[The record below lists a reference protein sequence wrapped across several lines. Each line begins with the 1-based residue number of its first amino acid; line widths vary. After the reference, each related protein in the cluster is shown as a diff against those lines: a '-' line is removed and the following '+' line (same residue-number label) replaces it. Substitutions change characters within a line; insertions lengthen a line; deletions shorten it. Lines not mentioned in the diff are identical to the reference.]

1 MPMTQAERRP
11 TLVII
16 DGHSL
21 LYRGFYATRPLT
33 TSDGRPTN
41 AVYAFTNMLLS
52 LLEQVEPDAI
62 VVAFDAPAPTFRHEA
77 FIEYKAH
84 RREAPE
90 TFRPQVEMTRRLLQ
104 AMGIRHSARKA
115 SKQTTWSARSPAM
128 PSNTATT
135 RLSSQATATNCN

>member
-77 FIEYKAH
+77 FTEYKAH

-90 TFRPQVEMTRRLLQ
+90 TFRP
-104 AMGIRHSARKA
+104 A
-115 SKQTTWSARSPAM
+115 SGDDAPPATSDGH
-128 PSNTATT
+128 PDAQ
-135 RLSSQATATNCN
+135 RGGLRGG

>member
-52 LLEQVEPDAI
+52 LCWSRSQPDAI

-77 FIEYKAH
+77 FTEYKAH
-84 RREAPE
+84 RRESPE
-90 TFRPQVEMTRRLLQ
+90 TFRPAGGDDAPPATGDGHPDTQRGRL
-104 AMGIRHSARKA
+104 
-115 SKQTTWSARSPAM
+115 
-128 PSNTATT
+128 
-135 RLSSQATATNCN
+135 